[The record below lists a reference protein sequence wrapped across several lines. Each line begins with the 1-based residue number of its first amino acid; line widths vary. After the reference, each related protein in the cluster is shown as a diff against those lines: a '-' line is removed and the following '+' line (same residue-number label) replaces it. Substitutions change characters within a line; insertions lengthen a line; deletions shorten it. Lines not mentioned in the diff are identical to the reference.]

1 MPAARWLTA
10 VLAVLFVVPVA
21 GAQPLRLSASSPRVL
36 FSVSDSVKTDR
47 GVRERVT
54 RTVTYDPVA
63 GTTTDRTTGTD
74 GHVFR
79 ESVRMSSVIAPTPD
93 EAEAARMLT
102 ASHSDIAPLIAGA
115 RGTVRVEGGFPLV
128 REDGHPCGP
137 GGRCVLMDV
146 FETTPGRPAER
157 LRYVIVDLRTLR
169 VLDADADPEADTNL
183 AHPAARRQSRL

>member
-1 MPAARWLTA
+1 M
-10 VLAVLFVVPVA
+10 
-21 GAQPLRLSASSPRVL
+21 
-36 FSVSDSVKTDR
+36 
-47 GVRERVT
+47 
-54 RTVTYDPVA
+54 TYDPVA
-63 GTTTDRTTGTD
+63 GTTTDRTTGMD

-115 RGTVRVEGGFPLV
+115 RGTVHVEGGFPLV